1 MPVRKVKWPSP
12 THESCRGLWVSTFE
26 SMADDTMCKDMDK
39 GMGMGMG
46 IAEIE
51 MGAR

>member
-1 MPVRKVKWPSP
+1 
-12 THESCRGLWVSTFE
+12 
-26 SMADDTMCKDMDK
+26 MADDTMCKDMDK